1 MRSAAAVVVLAFL
14 VIIGLRVLP
23 PYLDNLSLQ
32 RFIERA
38 ITDVDLRSGPP
49 EILKAKVADEAG
61 RLGAPVRIDQVDVTR
76 NGSRGRVQVLYVVR
90 VDLGIYTVDLHFR
103 PGASW

>member
-1 MRSAAAVVVLAFL
+1 
-14 VIIGLRVLP
+14 
-23 PYLDNLSLQ
+23 
-32 RFIERA
+32 
-38 ITDVDLRSGPP
+38 
-49 EILKAKVADEAG
+49 
-61 RLGAPVRIDQVDVTR
+61 VTR